1 MEEVLK
7 ILGGLHP
14 DVDFRTEKNLV
25 EGEIL
30 NSFDIISIVGELNNS
45 FGIEINAEDL
55 LPANFNSAEAI
66 YGLVCR
72 LLDE

>member
-7 ILGGLHP
+7 ILGELHP
-14 DVDFRTEKNLV
+14 DVDFRTEKILWK
-25 EGEIL
+25 GE
-30 NSFDIISIVGELNNS
+30 SFDINSIVGELNNS

>member
-1 MEEVLK
+1 M
-7 ILGGLHP
+7 
-14 DVDFRTEKNLV
+14 DFRTEKNLV

>member
-7 ILGGLHP
+7 ILAELHP

-30 NSFDIISIVGELNNS
+30 NSFDIISIVGELNHS

-55 LPANFNSAEAI
+55 LPGNFNSAEAI